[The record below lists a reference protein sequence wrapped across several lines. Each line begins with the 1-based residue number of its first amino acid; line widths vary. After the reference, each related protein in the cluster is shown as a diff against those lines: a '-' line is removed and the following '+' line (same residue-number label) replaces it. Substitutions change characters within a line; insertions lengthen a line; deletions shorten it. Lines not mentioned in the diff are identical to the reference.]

1 MSGDKHDENEQI
13 RNHACVLYLILF
25 WSFCIFVFLLIPR
38 LAQTHLKH
46 HVSVITRGCLY
57 LFSTLPHWFCVF
69 YMRYRD
75 SIRERLLYVMLSDM
89 PGTWK

>member
-13 RNHACVLYLILF
+13 RNHACFFILDSFLELLY
-25 WSFCIFVFLLIPR
+25 FCLFLLIPR

-75 SIRERLLYVMLSDM
+75 SI
-89 PGTWK
+89 T